1 MTCHKEALGVEL
13 KVLNKSGL
21 SLQAFGASQK
31 GKFSACS

>member
-1 MTCHKEALGVEL
+1 MTCHKEALVEL

-31 GKFSACS
+31 GKYSACS